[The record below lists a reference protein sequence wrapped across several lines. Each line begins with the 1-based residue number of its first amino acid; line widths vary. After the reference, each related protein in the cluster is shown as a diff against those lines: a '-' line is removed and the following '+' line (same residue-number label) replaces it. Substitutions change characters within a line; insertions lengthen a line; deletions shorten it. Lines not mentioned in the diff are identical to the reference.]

1 MRRIVVLLMSL
12 GLLALAGLFASPV
25 QAGDPCYHGFTIPAR
40 TTGSETQI
48 KVAPCAFAPTVTT
61 VAAGSTVTFFNG
73 PDFTHLITGANAEW
87 GSRDVEMKPDSEI
100 SYTFSKPGIYPYAC
114 ALHRGM
120 SGTIVVGDL
129 AAAVGAGTET
139 DDTTGGTTTGGTTTE
154 GTSTGGT
161 ITGGTTS
168 GQAPAAST
176 GSATP
181 SASLPLAIAAGAG
194 AGALAGAAAVWLA
207 MRRRRSGMADALGQA
222 D

>member
-25 QAGDPCYHGFTIPAR
+25 QAGDPCYHGFNIPDR
-40 TTGSETQI
+40 TTASETQI

-87 GSRDVEMKPDSEI
+87 GSRDVEMKPNSEV

-129 AAAVGAGTET
+129 AAAVGA
-139 DDTTGGTTTGGTTTE
+139 DTGTGGTTAGTGTGGTT
-154 GTSTGGT
+154 
-161 ITGGTTS
+161 TGGTTS

-176 GSATP
+176 GSATQ
-181 SASLPLAIAAGAG
+181 SGSLPLAIAAGAG

-207 MRRRRSGMADALGQA
+207 MRRRRTGVADALGRA